1 MEKEKN
7 ENKRN
12 KKKIQKDKEEKK
24 KKTKKKKKKKNKK
37 SKISIEEKKQNEV
50 ETKKLPEEL
59 KKRLRNNFFIAV
71 GIIVYFGILILAH
84 AKMKLDRLSCD
95 IEIFASAFLLTGI
108 YMLERAYKRDN
119 GKVAINAIELL
130 VLAFHSLSITYM
142 SELLKY
148 DFNKYLIIS
157 TGAFFIYYIL
167 KAIIIY
173 TKNRKEYLDSLSDIS
188 EIVSEEKPIVK
199 EATKKTQQKSS
210 KKKKSQNKRG
220 KEK

>member
-1 MEKEKN
+1 MKKEKN
-7 ENKRN
+7 EKNENRENIKKARKENKN
-12 KKKIQKDKEEKK
+12 KTEEKNEK
-24 KKTKKKKKKKNKK
+24 ENKK
-37 SKISIEEKKQNEV
+37 SKINKETKTENET

-71 GIIVYFGILILAH
+71 GIIIYFGILILAH

-95 IEIFASAFLLTGI
+95 IEIFASVFLLLGI
-108 YMLERAYKRDN
+108 YMLEKSYKKDN

-130 VLAFHSLSITYM
+130 VLAFHSLSITYIIT
-142 SELLKY
+142 LLNY

-157 TGAFFIYYIL
+157 TGAFSIYYIL

-199 EATKKTQQKSS
+199 EATKKQTN
-210 KKKKSQNKRG
+210 KKKKTSK
-220 KEK
+220 